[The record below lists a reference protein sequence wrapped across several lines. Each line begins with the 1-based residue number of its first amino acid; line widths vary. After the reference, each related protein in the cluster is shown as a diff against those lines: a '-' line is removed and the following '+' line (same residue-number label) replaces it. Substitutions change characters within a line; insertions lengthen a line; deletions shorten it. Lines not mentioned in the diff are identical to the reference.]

1 MTERPAVKIRDPRVI
16 KSIGFVGS
24 HLVKH
29 WVGTLRFHL
38 RFREPDASPAI
49 ARRFGKRY
57 IYAFFHENM
66 LFPARYWNW
75 PEMNILISE
84 HADGEMITQIV
95 KRLGFGVV
103 RGSSTRGGVRALIKF
118 QSMESG
124 NLCVTPDGPRGP
136 RRHVHPGMVYLS
148 STTGLPIICGGMA
161 FKNPWRAKS
170 WDKFAVPRPFS
181 DAVAVGTKPIFV
193 PPNIERDQ
201 LDEYRMLIER
211 EMNDV
216 QNEAD
221 EWINQF

>member
-1 MTERPAVKIRDPRVI
+1 MKIRNPKVI
-16 KSIGFVGS
+16 QSIGYVGS

-38 RFREPDASPAI
+38 RFRDPEVNPAI
-49 ARRFGKRY
+49 ARRVGSRY

-95 KRLGFGVV
+95 NRLGFGVV
-103 RGSSTRGGVRALIKF
+103 RGSTTRGGVRALIKF

-136 RRHVHPGMVYLS
+136 RRHVHPGMIYLS
-148 STTGLPIICGGMA
+148 STTGLPIVCGGMA

-170 WDKFAVPRPFS
+170 WDRFAVPRPFS
-181 DAVAVGTKPIFV
+181 DAVAVGTRPIVV
-193 PPNIERDQ
+193 PPDLGREQ
-201 LDEYRMLIER
+201 LEEYRIRVER
-211 EMNDV
+211 EMNEV
-216 QNEAD
+216 QDEAD
-221 EWINQF
+221 QWIQEF

>member
-1 MTERPAVKIRDPRVI
+1 
-16 KSIGFVGS
+16 
-24 HLVKH
+24 
-29 WVGTLRFHL
+29 
-38 RFREPDASPAI
+38 
-49 ARRFGKRY
+49 
-57 IYAFFHENM
+57 
-66 LFPARYWNW
+66 
-75 PEMNILISE
+75 MNILISE

-95 KRLGFGVV
+95 QRLGFGVV

-136 RRHVHPGMVYLS
+136 RRHVHPGIVYLS

-170 WDKFAVPRPFS
+170 WDRFAVPRPFS
-181 DAVAVGTKPIFV
+181 DAVAVGTRPIFV

-201 LDEYRMLIER
+201 LESYRLHIEQ

-221 EWINQF
+221 EWVEKF